1 MSKSIFAVYLPDRY
15 APVCVE
21 ADSFV
26 YYGGEL
32 VLHKDEQMVGRSS
45 DRGFLVR
52 SDLVREHTL
61 SDGLLPGQPTKLNV
75 ELIAPAEA
83 ADFKLK
89 PAAVWPFTAGVALGA
104 LVSFCAAVALLVWL

>member
-1 MSKSIFAVYLPDRY
+1 MSQSTFAVYLPDRY
-15 APVCVE
+15 TPVCIE

-26 YYGGEL
+26 HYGGEL

-61 SDGLLPGQPTKLNV
+61 SDDLMPGQPEGLV
-75 ELIAPAEA
+75 ASAETI
-83 ADFKLK
+83 DFQYK
-89 PAAVWPFTAGVALGA
+89 PATVWPFTAGLAFGL
-104 LVSFCAAVALLVWL
+104 LVGIGTSVALLGRL

>member
-1 MSKSIFAVYLPDRY
+1 MSQSTFAVYLPDRY

-26 YYGGEL
+26 QYGGEL

-61 SDGLLPGQPTKLNV
+61 SDGLMPVQPA
-75 ELIAPAEA
+75 ELVAPAEA
-83 ADFKLK
+83 TDFKLNS
-89 PAAVWPFTAGVALGA
+89 AVWPFTAGIALGL
-104 LVSFCAAVALLVWL
+104 LVGVGAAVAMLARL

>member
-1 MSKSIFAVYLPDRY
+1 MSKSTFAVYLPDRY

-61 SDGLLPGQPTKLNV
+61 SDGLMPGQPAEV
-75 ELIAPAEA
+75 IASAEA
-83 ADFKLK
+83 VDFKYK
-89 PAAVWPFTAGVALGA
+89 PAPVWPFSAGLAVGLLVGIGA
-104 LVSFCAAVALLVWL
+104 AAALLARL

>member
-1 MSKSIFAVYLPDRY
+1 MSKSTFAVYLPDRY
-15 APVCVE
+15 APVCIE

-61 SDGLLPGQPTKLNV
+61 SDGLMPGQPA
-75 ELIAPAEA
+75 ELFAPAEA
-83 ADFKLK
+83 ANLKLSS
-89 PAAVWPFTAGVALGA
+89 AVWPFAAGLALG
-104 LVSFCAAVALLVWL
+104 LLLGIGTAVALLARL